1 MKKRKTTI
9 FEIEILDFSYPKLSL
24 KAKVG
29 A

>member
-1 MKKRKTTI
+1 MKVRETEI

-24 KAKVG
+24 KAKVS